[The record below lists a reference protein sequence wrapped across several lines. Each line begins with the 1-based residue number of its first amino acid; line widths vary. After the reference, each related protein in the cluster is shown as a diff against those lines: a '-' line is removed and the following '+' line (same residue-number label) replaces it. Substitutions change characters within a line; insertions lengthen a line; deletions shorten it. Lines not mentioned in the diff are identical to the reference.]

1 MSHKTAA
8 DFTFIMAVP
17 IMAGA
22 SLVSVMKN
30 WEHINMDHI
39 SFYIVGFISA
49 FVFALISI
57 KFFLKLI
64 SRVKLMPF
72 AIYRLVLAAV
82 LAIIIFL

>member
-1 MSHKTAA
+1 MCNVYHCGQDFSRSGATISGGVLFGMSHKTAA

-39 SFYIVGFISA
+39 GFYVVGFISA
-49 FVFALISI
+49 FVFRTYLH
-57 KFFLKLI
+57 
-64 SRVKLMPF
+64 
-72 AIYRLVLAAV
+72 
-82 LAIIIFL
+82 

>member
-22 SLVSVMKN
+22 SLVSVLKN
-30 WEHINMDHI
+30 WEHINMDDMG
-39 SFYIVGFISA
+39 FYAVGFISA

-64 SRVKLMPF
+64 SKIKLMPF

-82 LAIIIFL
+82 LAIIVFM

>member
-1 MSHKTAA
+1 MNHKTAA

-17 IMAGA
+17 IMMGA
-22 SLVSVMKN
+22 SLVSIMKN
-30 WEHINMDHI
+30 WEELSMDHL

-57 KFFLKLI
+57 RFFLKLI

-72 AIYRLVLAAV
+72 AIYRLILAAV
-82 LAIIIFL
+82 LAVIVFL